1 MGKLGQILSDLRN
14 LANIFVACASWPR
27 FLSEVANRQNLRQ
40 IGTRICLFPDPP
52 ATANRQPNRK
62 SAQASRSRQAAAN
75 GMSRANKLSTM
86 SNSGDKSRSK
96 RRREA
101 KLKQKDE
108 ALEKEYAGM
117 TFVKRPSSGRP
128 ATPHRH
134 FESSY
139 EGRTT
144 STSTSTGGDDTPKSP
159 SEERGQV
166 IHRHANGLCVVTA
179 GDIIKEACSKSDS
192 ITADDESNT
201 SVTVRQVD
209 FRIAPAKG
217 QSVGSKRR
225 KRMGKNP
232 KKKRCSENDDN
243 GDCDGNETESGATRP
258 SDVLAVVELSCG
270 TSVELKCCALGT
282 LLEINSRLV
291 EKPSL
296 LLTDPLLDGY
306 LAVIMP
312 RGRIPTVEE

>member
-1 MGKLGQILSDLRN
+1 
-14 LANIFVACASWPR
+14 
-27 FLSEVANRQNLRQ
+27 
-40 IGTRICLFPDPP
+40 
-52 ATANRQPNRK
+52 
-62 SAQASRSRQAAAN
+62 
-75 GMSRANKLSTM
+75 M
-86 SNSGDKSRSK
+86 SNSVDKSRSK

-101 KLKQKDE
+101 KLKQKDD
-108 ALEKEYAGM
+108 ALEKEYADI

-144 STSTSTGGDDTPKSP
+144 TDA
-159 SEERGQV
+159 SECGQV

-179 GDIIKEACSKSDS
+179 GDVIKKACSRSDS
-192 ITADDESNT
+192 ITTGDASNT
-201 SVTVRQVD
+201 SVTIKQID
-209 FRIAPAKG
+209 FSKTPAKG

-232 KKKRCSENDDN
+232 KKKTGSDGND
-243 GDCDGNETESGATRP
+243 GDDYDGNEAGSSGTTRP

-270 TSVELKCCALGT
+270 TRVELKCCVLGT
-282 LLEINSRLV
+282 LLEINTRLV

-312 RGRIPTVEE
+312 RGRIPIAEQQ

>member
-1 MGKLGQILSDLRN
+1 
-14 LANIFVACASWPR
+14 
-27 FLSEVANRQNLRQ
+27 
-40 IGTRICLFPDPP
+40 
-52 ATANRQPNRK
+52 
-62 SAQASRSRQAAAN
+62 
-75 GMSRANKLSTM
+75 M
-86 SNSGDKSRSK
+86 SNSVDKSRSK

-101 KLKQKDE
+101 KLKQKDD
-108 ALEKEYAGM
+108 ALEKEYADI

-144 STSTSTGGDDTPKSP
+144 TDAS
-159 SEERGQV
+159 SECGQV
-166 IHRHANGLCVVTA
+166 FHRHANGLCVVTA
-179 GDIIKEACSKSDS
+179 GDIIKNACSKSGS
-192 ITADDESNT
+192 SAADDASNT
-201 SVTVRQVD
+201 SVTIKQID
-209 FRIAPAKG
+209 FSKTPATG

-232 KKKRCSENDDN
+232 KRKTGSDGN
-243 GDCDGNETESGATRP
+243 GGDDCDGNEAGSSGATRP

-270 TSVELKCCALGT
+270 TMVELKCCVLGT
-282 LLEINSRLV
+282 LLEINTRLL

-312 RGRIPTVEE
+312 RGRIPIAEQQ

>member
-1 MGKLGQILSDLRN
+1 
-14 LANIFVACASWPR
+14 
-27 FLSEVANRQNLRQ
+27 
-40 IGTRICLFPDPP
+40 
-52 ATANRQPNRK
+52 
-62 SAQASRSRQAAAN
+62 
-75 GMSRANKLSTM
+75 M

-101 KLKQKDE
+101 KLKQKDD
-108 ALEKEYAGM
+108 ALEKEYAGIK
-117 TFVKRPSSGRP
+117 FVKRPSSGRP

-144 STSTSTGGDDTPKSP
+144 TSA
-159 SEERGQV
+159 SECGQV

-179 GDIIKEACSKSDS
+179 GGIIKKACSKSDS
-192 ITADDESNT
+192 SAADDASNT
-201 SVTVRQVD
+201 SVIIKQVD
-209 FRIAPAKG
+209 FKVRPAEG

-232 KKKRCSENDDN
+232 KKKKRSDNDDVV
-243 GDCDGNETESGATRP
+243 DCDGNEADESSSACGTTRP

-270 TSVELKCCALGT
+270 TMVELKCCVLGT
-282 LLEINSRLV
+282 LLEINTRLAQ
-291 EKPSL
+291 KPSL

-312 RGRIPTVEE
+312 RGRIPTAEP